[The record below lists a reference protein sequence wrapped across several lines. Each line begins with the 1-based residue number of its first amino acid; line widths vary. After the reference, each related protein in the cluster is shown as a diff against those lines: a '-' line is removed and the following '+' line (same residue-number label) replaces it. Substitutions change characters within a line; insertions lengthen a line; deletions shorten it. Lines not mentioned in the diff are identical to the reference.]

1 MGAPTVA
8 PDGHQNNAARH
19 GRNTVQK
26 NAPQVL
32 SMTIQDGNDMSTEHE
47 QLILAAKAC
56 GLHFNPTLKL
66 KQGLHVVRPD
76 AKCQSDQV
84 LWDPKNDDGDCAR
97 MEAQLDLAVIPYPI
111 YDSPKHGVLVKLNA
125 HTECA
130 NAEPPLRFCQN
141 CTDPCQRKQPISKTE
156 LYADHAGD
164 KNAAR
169 RAASVAVA
177 AEIGRLM

>member
-1 MGAPTVA
+1 
-8 PDGHQNNAARH
+8 
-19 GRNTVQK
+19 
-26 NAPQVL
+26 
-32 SMTIQDGNDMSTEHE
+32 MTTERE
-47 QLILAAKAC
+47 QLELAAKAC
-56 GLHFNPTLKL
+56 WIEIDHWRRDMPMVNICEYDASEYQAWNPLH
-66 KQGLHVVRPD
+66 
-76 AKCQSDQV
+76 
-84 LWDPKNDDGDCAR
+84 DDGDCAR

-164 KNAAR
+164 KNTAR
-169 RAASVAVA
+169 RAASVTVA
-177 AEIGRLM
+177 AEIGRLK